1 MAAAHSPLHVEQE
14 SDMHTAAQDVVSIQA
29 SAETDRS
36 TMNPAL
42 MVMLIAVAAYPF
54 VVGYFPEWV
63 RQYLG
68 SLFR

>member
-1 MAAAHSPLHVEQE
+1 MAAAHSPIHVEPE
-14 SDMHTAAQDVVSIQA
+14 SEMHTAAHNIASSPS

-36 TMNPAL
+36 TLNPAL
-42 MVMLIAVAAYPF
+42 IAMLIAVAAYPF
-54 VVGYFPEWV
+54 VVGYLPEWV